1 MQVHPPLATNV
12 EAAVDELYTD
22 DEWAIHKAKRPV
34 IVNGIPRLAER
45 EDLAS
50 RTFTISLP
58 PMTGDRLTEPELLQR
73 WQGARP
79 RILAGLLDG
88 VCCAAQY
95 RWRHAAG
102 RTGALSA
109 LKWAVA
115 AEPNFGFDD
124 GEVFKAYQDS
134 ARETTQARK
143 HIMRLFRAGW
153 ARP

>member
-1 MQVHPPLATNV
+1 VQSNRRKTGPGK
-12 EAAVDELYTD
+12 AV
-22 DEWAIHKAKRPV
+22 AGRPV
-34 IVNGIPRLAER
+34 
-45 EDLAS
+45 DLAN

-58 PMTGDRLTEPELLQR
+58 AMTGDRLTEPELLQR

-88 VCCAAQY
+88 VCCVL
-95 RWRHAAG
+95 RNVDGVTLPEEPRVVG
-102 RTGALSA
+102 A

-115 AEPNFGFDD
+115 AGPNFGFDD

-143 HIMRLFRAGW
+143 MRLLRAGW